1 MSDPPGTI
9 DPIAPAFPVSECAKS
24 LSRSAFCSSHEGF
37 WTASTAALTV
47 RRRSLICS
55 MMCPVLW
62 GYGAHAAKFSLIVCA
77 ALANASALAPCQDWR
92 TLVTASS
99 NCFLMPLFQSSP
111 TSETRTFFQPSATS
125 ATVSGLAFCTI
136 CFSASSRFSVN

>member
-1 MSDPPGTI
+1 M
-9 DPIAPAFPVSECAKS
+9 AAAFPVPDWAKS
-24 LSRSAFCSSHEGF
+24 PIRSAFRSHHVGSS
-37 WTASTAALTV
+37 TPSTSFLTV
-47 RRRSLICS
+47 LRRSLICS

-62 GYGAHAAKFSLIVCA
+62 GYGAQAAKLLLIFCA

-99 NCFLMPLFQSSP
+99 NCFLIPLLQSSP
-111 TSETRTFFQPSATS
+111 TSETRTFFQPLATS

-136 CFSASSRFSVN
+136 CFSALSRCWVN